1 MSNRHSTD
9 HQEQDRQ
16 TSVEEERA
24 INGHATTTPLLA
36 LSGITKSFPGTLA
49 NDHVDFDV
57 APGEIH
63 ALLGE
68 NGAGKST
75 LVKII
80 YGILKADAGQIAWK
94 GEPVV
99 IDSPNTARRF
109 GIAMVFQ
116 HFSLFDALTVV
127 ENIALGMDE
136 PGDMAALEAR
146 IEQVSH
152 SYGLPLHPRRH
163 VHSLSVGER
172 QRIEIVRCL
181 LQEPSLLVM
190 DEPTSVLTPQEVEKL
205 FETLRRL
212 SDEGMSILYISHKLD
227 EIRAL
232 CHRATILRLGRRVA
246 DAVPSEETSRSLA
259 AMMMGEELQGEAR
272 PPTATVGEV
281 RLRVSHL
288 SLPAADEFGVD
299 LKDVSF
305 EVRGGEILG
314 IAGVAGNGQNEL
326 TDALSGERP
335 SVSPGTIVIDET
347 ECGLKGPDARR
358 ALGLCCVPEQRLG
371 HGAVPDMSLAEN
383 SYLTAHHR
391 MGLTRHGI
399 MRSDARDTF
408 ADRVIDSFRVKCNG
422 HQSQASS
429 LSGGNLQKFIVGR
442 EISQDPGV
450 VVVSQPT
457 WGVDAGSAAA
467 IQSELIKLAE
477 AGSAVLVISQDLDE
491 LMQISNRIAAICA
504 GALSEV
510 IGIEQATVEGMGL
523 MMGGASLEDTH
534 AEA

>member
-1 MSNRHSTD
+1 MD
-9 HQEQDRQ
+9 LD
-16 TSVEEERA
+16 
-24 INGHATTTPLLA
+24 I
-36 LSGITKSFPGTLA
+36 
-49 NDHVDFDV
+49 

-80 YGILKADAGQIAWK
+80 YGILKADAGEIAWK
-94 GEPVV
+94 GEPVT
-99 IDSPNTARRF
+99 IDSPNTARRL

-116 HFSLFDALTVV
+116 HFSLFDALSVV
-127 ENIALGMDE
+127 ENIALGMDA
-136 PGDMAALEAR
+136 PGDMAALESR
-146 IEQVSH
+146 IEAVSNE
-152 SYGLPLHPRRH
+152 YGLPLHPRRH

-181 LQEPSLLVM
+181 LQNPSLLVM

-205 FETLRRL
+205 FQTLRRL
-212 SDEGMSILYISHKLD
+212 SDEGLSILYISHKLD

-232 CHRATILRLGRRVA
+232 CHRATILRLGKRVA
-246 DAVPSEETSRSLA
+246 EAEPSKETARSLA
-259 AMMMGEELQGEAR
+259 AMMMGEELKGEAR
-272 PPTATVGEV
+272 PPASRAGDV
-281 RLRVSHL
+281 RLRVANL

-299 LKDVSF
+299 LKNLDF

-326 TDALSGERP
+326 TDALSGER
-335 SVSPGTIVIDET
+335 VAHTPGCVVIDGVA
-347 ECGLKGPDARR
+347 CGRKGPEARR

-391 MGLTRHGI
+391 MKLTRHGI
-399 MRSDARDTF
+399 MRGEARDAF
-408 ADRVIDSFRVKCNG
+408 SRRVIDEYRVKCNG
-422 HQSQASS
+422 HTAQASS

-442 EISQDPGV
+442 EMCQDPGV

-467 IQSELIKLAE
+467 IQAALIALAE
-477 AGSAVLVISQDLDE
+477 SGSAVLVISQDLDE
-491 LMQISNRIAAICA
+491 LMQISNRLAAICA
-504 GALSEV
+504 GALSDV
-510 IGIEQATVEGMGL
+510 IDARDATVEGMGL
-523 MMGGASLEDTH
+523 MMGGASLEASR